1 MKVTFKV
8 LGLMFGLGAVIL
20 IIFHLVM
27 LFGLTKTMREVVLP
41 RIKAETGIDA
51 GVGRLS
57 INVAKGM
64 LHLDDVVV
72 RNPEGFLLENLAS
85 IERINVQVDVR
96 SMLLQKPLVV
106 KHVEVENAVVN
117 VIRNEDGE
125 INFNKLKKGLAASP
139 PADPAEPMDLP
150 ESGKR
155 PAETGPESG
164 RELGAAKPEKPL
176 PELLFE
182 RIVCDATMRYI
193 DFDLD
198 QLDIA
203 LDLNLKA
210 ANLSTLSDPAAAW
223 GGAVIEGALG
233 NDHNSYVTTLN
244 LRLAP
249 VRNVEQLSFD
259 LFGKVME
266 IDPRSLE
273 SLWKR
278 AGIRPE
284 PFSIEPLLQVR
295 DHRFVDSAIRMAMRE
310 IKLEDK
316 LSRKLGGMAAV
327 ESLEISVPVTGT
339 LREPRGDFQTALTSA
354 ISRNAGSL
362 LNAWIKGQAE
372 KQGVDPSDVPANVDA
387 AVEALGEAVP
397 EIGENEAVKKVLKDL
412 ADGAP
417 SATNAPPS
425 SVSDTIVDI
434 LGEEVKEIGEDEALK
449 QDLKNLGRWLF
460 GE

>member
-1 MKVTFKV
+1 MKATFKV
-8 LGLMFGLGAVIL
+8 LGLVFGLGTVIL

-41 RIKAETGIDA
+41 RIKAEIGIDVR
-51 GVGRLS
+51 VGRLS
-57 INVAKGM
+57 INAAKGM
-64 LHLDDVVV
+64 LHLDDVEV

-85 IERINVQVDVR
+85 VERINVKVDVK

-106 KHVEVENAVVN
+106 KYVEVENAVVN

-125 INFNKLKKGLAASP
+125 INFNRLKEGLEVATAS
-139 PADPAEPMDLP
+139 PAEPTGIP
-150 ESGKR
+150 ESGKQ
-155 PAETGPESG
+155 PVETEPPPG
-164 RELGAAKPEKPL
+164 RESVAPKPEKPL

-182 RIVCDATMRYI
+182 RMVCDAKVRYI
-193 DFDLD
+193 DFQLD
-198 QLDIA
+198 QLDVV

-210 ANLSTLSDPAAAW
+210 ANLSTLSDSAAPW
-223 GGAVIEGALG
+223 GGAVIEGSLG

-249 VRNVEQLSFD
+249 VRDVEQLSFD

-310 IKLEDK
+310 IELEDK
-316 LSRKLGGMAAV
+316 LSRKLGGMATV
-327 ESLEISVPVTGT
+327 ESLELSVPVTGT
-339 LREPRGDFQTALTSA
+339 LREPRGDFQGALMSA
-354 ISRNAGSL
+354 IGRNAGSL
-362 LNAWIKGQAE
+362 LNAWVKGQAE
-372 KQGVDPSDVPANVDA
+372 KHGIDPSDVPTNVDA
-387 AVEALGEAVP
+387 AVEALGEVVP
-397 EIGENEAVKKVLKDL
+397 EIGENERVKKVLKDL
-412 ADGAP
+412 AGGDP
-417 SATNAPPS
+417 SATNAS
-425 SVSDTIVDI
+425 SPTVSDTIVDI
-434 LGEEVKEIGEDEALK
+434 LGDEVKEIGEDEELK
-449 QDLKNLGRWLF
+449 KELKNLGRWLF

>member
-1 MKVTFKV
+1 MKATFKV
-8 LGLMFGLGAVIL
+8 LGLIFGLGAVIL
-20 IIFHLVM
+20 IIIHLVM
-27 LFGLTKTMREVVLP
+27 LFGLTKAMREVVLP

-64 LHLDDVVV
+64 LYLDDVEV

-85 IERINVQVDVR
+85 IERINVNVDVK

-106 KHVEVENAVVN
+106 KYVEVENAVVN

-125 INFNKLKKGLAASP
+125 INLNKLKEGLTASS
-139 PADPAEPMDLP
+139 ADPAASTDFP

-155 PAETGPESG
+155 PVEKEPQSGQESVPP
-164 RELGAAKPEKPL
+164 KPKKPL

-182 RIVCDATMRYI
+182 RIVCDAEVRYL

-198 QLDIA
+198 QLDIV

-210 ANLSTLSDPAAAW
+210 ANLSTLSDSAAPW

-233 NDHNSYVTTLN
+233 NDHNSYVTKLN

-249 VRNVEQLSFD
+249 VRDVEQLSFD
-259 LFGKVME
+259 LFGKIME

-295 DHRFVDSAIRMAMRE
+295 EHRFVDSTIRMAMQE
-310 IKLEDK
+310 IELEDK
-316 LSRKLGGMAAV
+316 LSRKLGGMATV
-327 ESLEISVPVTGT
+327 ESLELSVPITGT
-339 LREPRGDFQTALTSA
+339 LRKPRGDFQGALMSA
-354 ISRNAGSL
+354 ISQNAGSL

-372 KQGVDPSDVPANVDA
+372 KHGVDPADVPANVDA

-397 EIGENEAVKKVLKDL
+397 EIGENEAVKKVLKGL
-412 ADGAP
+412 AGGEP
-417 SATNAPPS
+417 SATNAPPPT
-425 SVSDTIVDI
+425 VSDAIVDM

-449 QDLKNLGRWLF
+449 QELKNLGKWLF